1 MARRRRIRR
10 RSRQRTVGRRR
21 RFRRLRRIGRRASK
35 SGGLRSTLTTVANVL
50 WGINNIAGPEI
61 SAASGIGGKITT
73 GLSVVVA
80 RVTGLSLT
88 PESAGIQQTINIG
101 GMLNGQTL
109 TGAVMWGIGRAARG
123 RGIPGTGFLSSFG
136 RKAISIGILSGL
148 FSANPAPFNIGNS
161 NNGTGTSLEVFN

>member
-10 RSRQRTVGRRR
+10 RTRTRTVRRRR
-21 RFRRLRRIGRRASK
+21 RFRRVRSGLRRASRH
-35 SGGLRSTLTTVANVL
+35 GGLKSTLTTVANVL

-61 SAASGIGGKITT
+61 SAAQGVGGKITT

-88 PESAGIQQTINIG
+88 PESQGIQQTINVG

-109 TGAVMWGIGRAARG
+109 TGAIMWGIGRAARG

-136 RKAISIGILSGL
+136 RKAIAIGILTGL
-148 FSANPAPFNIGNS
+148 FSANPAPFNINMGQS
-161 NNGTGTSLEVFN
+161 QGVEVFN